1 MVEVVV
7 ENLFF
12 KYPDAEKYALKNINL
27 RISKGESIAVLGENG
42 AGKTTL
48 AKNISGLLKPTR
60 GSVKIDGLDTRSLS
74 VAKIA
79 KKIGFVCH
87 NPDHQ
92 FFAETVE
99 EEIKFGLKNFGFS
112 DGEIEK
118 SISEALRVFG
128 LEEYRHRS
136 PFQLSGG
143 EKKRLAIASIM
154 VWNPELL
161 ILDEPT
167 IGMDYAQRINIQKI
181 LKNLVSEG
189 RSILIITHD
198 VDFAANLCKRAI
210 VLSKGEVIGDGCLRE
225 LLSNREVV
233 EKASLKK
240 PFLIELEEELG
251 FSSVDGDFDEI
262 SDFLIEVFCKCR
274 S

>member
-1 MVEVVV
+1 MVEIVV

-12 KYPDAEKYALKNINL
+12 KYPEAENYVLKNINL
-27 RISKGESIAVLGENG
+27 IIKEGESIAILGENG

-48 AKNISGLLKPTR
+48 AKNLNGLLKPTQ
-60 GSVKIDGLDTRSLS
+60 GSVKIDGVDTRNLS

-79 KKIGFVCH
+79 RKIGFVCH

-99 EEIKFGLKNFGFS
+99 EEIRFGLRNFGFP
-112 DGEIEK
+112 ENEAER
-118 SISEALRVFG
+118 SIREVLKTFG
-128 LEEYRHRS
+128 LEDYRFRN

-167 IGMDYAQRINIQKI
+167 IGMDYAQRLNIQRV
-181 LKNLVSEG
+181 LKKLVSEG
-189 RSILIITHD
+189 RSIVVITHD
-198 VDFAANLCKRAI
+198 VDFAASLCERAI
-210 VLSKGEVIGDGCLRE
+210 ILSKGEVIGDGCLRK
-225 LLSNREVV
+225 LLSDSEVI

-251 FSSVDGDFDEI
+251 FSIMEEDFDEI
-262 SDFLIEVFCKCR
+262 CDFLTRVFPKCH

>member
-1 MVEVVV
+1 MVEIVV

-12 KYPDAEKYALKNINL
+12 KYPDAENYALKNINL
-27 RISKGESIAVLGENG
+27 SIKEGESIAILGENG

-48 AKNISGLLKPTR
+48 AKNINGLLKPTQ
-60 GSVKIDGLDTRSLS
+60 GNVKIDGVDTRNLS

-79 KKIGFVCH
+79 RKIGFVCH

-92 FFAETVE
+92 FFAESVE
-99 EEIKFGLKNFGFS
+99 EEIKFGLRNFGFS
-112 DGEIEK
+112 EDETERNVNEVLK
-118 SISEALRVFG
+118 TFG
-128 LEEYRHRS
+128 LEEYRGRS

-154 VWNPELL
+154 VWHPELL

-167 IGMDYAQRINIQKI
+167 IGMDYAQRMNIQKV
-181 LKNLVSEG
+181 LRSLVSEG
-189 RSILIITHD
+189 RSIIIITHD
-198 VDFAANLCKRAI
+198 VDFVANLCKRAV
-210 VLSKGEVIGDGCLRE
+210 VLSRGEVIGDGCLRE
-225 LLSNREVV
+225 LLSNQDVIER
-233 EKASLKK
+233 ASLRK

-251 FSSVDGDFDEI
+251 LPIVEEDFNEI
-262 SDFLIEVFCKCR
+262 SNFLIKVFHKCR

>member
-1 MVEVVV
+1 MVEIVV

-12 KYPDAEKYALKNINL
+12 KYPEAEDYALKSVNL
-27 RISKGESIAVLGENG
+27 VIKEGESIAILGENG

-48 AKNISGLLKPTR
+48 AKNLNGLLKPTR
-60 GSVKIDGLDTRSLS
+60 GSVRIEGVDTRSLS

-79 KKIGFVCH
+79 RKIGFVCH

-99 EEIKFGLKNFGFS
+99 EEIRFGLRNFGFPE
-112 DGEIEK
+112 DEAEK
-118 SISEALRVFG
+118 SVQEALKTFG
-128 LEEYRHRS
+128 LEEYRSRN

-143 EKKRLAIASIM
+143 EKKRLAMASIM
-154 VWNPELL
+154 VWHPELL

-167 IGMDYAQRINIQKI
+167 IGMDYAQRLNIQRV

-189 RSILIITHD
+189 RSIVVITHD
-198 VDFAANLCKRAI
+198 VDFAASLCERAI
-210 VLSKGEVIGDGCLRE
+210 ILSRGEVIGDGCLRK
-225 LLSNREVV
+225 LLSDSEVV
-233 EKASLKK
+233 EKASLRK
-240 PFLIELEEELG
+240 PFLIELEEEAG
-251 FSSVDGDFDEI
+251 FSKMEEDFDEI
-262 SDFLIEVFCKCR
+262 CDFLTRVFPKCR